1 MRFEQYE
8 IWVLN
13 GERWEMLS
21 WFRDLEVASAV
32 ARGRSRRVRLIHAVY
47 EGSKRVQ
54 EEIIAE
60 VGDTRE
66 KP

>member
-13 GERWEMLS
+13 GERWEMVS
-21 WFRDLEVASAV
+21 WFRDFEVASAV

-47 EGSKRVQ
+47 EGSKRLQ

-66 KP
+66 EP